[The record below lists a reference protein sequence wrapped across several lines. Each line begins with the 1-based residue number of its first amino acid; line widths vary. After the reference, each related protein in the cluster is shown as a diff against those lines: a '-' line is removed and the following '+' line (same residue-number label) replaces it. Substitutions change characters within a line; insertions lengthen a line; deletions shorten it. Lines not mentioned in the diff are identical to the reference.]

1 MNIHSASL
9 RTNFFSLRRLLFAR
23 RAGYRAR
30 MDDRLPDEVQ
40 RRLDAGGEGRWLAA
54 LDEVLRGFG
63 GVVGTLHGFDEAS
76 RVLVLV
82 AERGLPP
89 GLKPKVERIPLGK
102 GMAGLAAERRAPVQ
116 LCNLQTDESGVA
128 KPSARETQVAG
139 SITVPLLDGEALR
152 GTLGVAK
159 STPHE
164 FTADETALLTAC
176 AGRIARALAAA
187 RP

>member
-9 RTNFFSLRRLLFAR
+9 LPAFSPSRAAAR
-23 RAGYRAR
+23 ATLAR
-30 MDDRLPDEVQ
+30 MDDRLADEVQ
-40 RRLDAGGEGRWLAA
+40 RRLDSGGEGRLAAA

-63 GVVGTLHGFDEAS
+63 GVVGTLHGFDGAAGE
-76 RVLVLV
+76 LVLL

-89 GLKPKVERIPLGK
+89 ALKSKVERIPLGK

-128 KPSARETQVAG
+128 KPSARETKVAG
-139 SITVPLLDGEALR
+139 SITVPLLDGETLR

-164 FTADETALLTAC
+164 FTADETALLLAC
-176 AGRIARALAAA
+176 AARIAKAL
-187 RP
+187 